1 MSFGCCGEI
10 SAGSEFI
17 IHTHFCTIHGRFSRN
32 ILKDSSAEKF
42 LDILPFH
49 WVALGVKCSIWP
61 LVHFGRASLV
71 LMTMR
76 PAADRRPVQGA
87 THSRRRAATQ
97 IAVTM
102 LGIINFQRGNHYV
115 GIDIA
120 SHQRHI
126 LFTMNPHLNPLFWTK
141 IGKNPFSL
149 FIYRPSPPPPAT
161 IRPDLSPKIGMFN
174 FVEFSNI

>member
-49 WVALGVKCSIWP
+49 WVALGVNCSIWP
-61 LVHFGRASLV
+61 LAHFGRASLV
-71 LMTMR
+71 LMTML
-76 PAADRRPVQGA
+76 D
-87 THSRRRAATQ
+87 
-97 IAVTM
+97 
-102 LGIINFQRGNHYV
+102 IINFQRGNHYV
-115 GIDIA
+115 GIGIA

-126 LFTMNPHLNPLFWTK
+126 CGHQIQGIEKEERVEKTGIYVIIHSYRVVKSRLLLFVVT
-141 IGKNPFSL
+141 
-149 FIYRPSPPPPAT
+149 A
-161 IRPDLSPKIGMFN
+161 
-174 FVEFSNI
+174 NIVLACQN